1 MREQQRAQSA
11 DPCND
16 RREHHLC
23 SECDEFS
30 DEETDDLG
38 RCLACIPVCRVCGAV
53 DGGSQVDPEGRCVDC
68 RVTLIYTNAP
78 ASYDYWYTSQI
89 KACAGIDS
97 RGKAWRCVRVADDRV
112 EAQSDRYRSGWH
124 AAMPP
129 RDWQKAITAGVVTVP
144 GGAS

>member
-1 MREQQRAQSA
+1 MIRCVCGIDEHACMREQQRAQSA

-16 RREHHLC
+16 RREAR
-23 SECDEFS
+23 EA
-30 DEETDDLG
+30 EEMEEELPI
-38 RCLACIPVCRVCGAV
+38 CAVCGAV
-53 DGGSQVDPEGRCVDC
+53 DSGSDSDPEGRCVDC
-68 RVTLIYTNAP
+68 RVTFIYTSAP
-78 ASYDYWYTSQI
+78 ASYDYWYTTQI